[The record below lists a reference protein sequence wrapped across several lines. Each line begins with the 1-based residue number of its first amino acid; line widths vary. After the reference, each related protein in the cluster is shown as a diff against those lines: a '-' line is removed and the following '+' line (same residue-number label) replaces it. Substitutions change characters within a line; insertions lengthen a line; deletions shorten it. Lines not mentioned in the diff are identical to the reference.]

1 MLELTREKQS
11 ISPPIPQRIREAYL
25 QLAKVHH
32 PDVSSSNS
40 MKQWNIILD
49 AYQLLRSYWDTDTEL
64 FDCQIRILSRN
75 SKLIEHERIRWHDNW
90 HEQQQESLE
99 ENNSINT
106 DLAEF
111 QSRLVRLLSSDSLVE
126 SGLCLAQL
134 PKEYEKNYLQQKV
147 PNPKDYGYRKLI
159 QLLQKKCPD
168 INVTVD
174 AGTKQAYL
182 RVASTGKTV

>member
-1 MLELTREKQS
+1 MTIIPEEYLTANLPDYEKERFHIVTKICAS
-11 ISPPIPQRIREAYL
+11 IFLFIFVLPYL
-25 QLAKVHH
+25 FATKR
-32 PDVSSSNS
+32 VSAN
-40 MKQWNIILD
+40 
-49 AYQLLRSYWDTDTEL
+49 
-64 FDCQIRILSRN
+64 
-75 SKLIEHERIRWHDNW
+75 DN
-90 HEQQQESLE
+90 
-99 ENNSINT
+99 INT
-106 DLAEF
+106 DLAEI
-111 QSRLVRLLSSDSLVE
+111 QSRLVRILSSDSLVE